1 MKTVSKEYEA
11 YNNLNIKMGT
21 KKRNKGIY
29 KLWESKIVDLDY

>member
-21 KKRNKGIY
+21 KKRNKG
-29 KLWESKIVDLDY
+29 DLQALGK

>member
-21 KKRNKGIY
+21 KKRIRGSTSFGKV
-29 KLWESKIVDLDY
+29 KL